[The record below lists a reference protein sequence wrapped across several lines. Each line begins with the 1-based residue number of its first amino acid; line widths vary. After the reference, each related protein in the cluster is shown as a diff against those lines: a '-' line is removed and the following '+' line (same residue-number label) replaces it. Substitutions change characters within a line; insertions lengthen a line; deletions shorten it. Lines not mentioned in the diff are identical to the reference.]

1 MVSFF
6 TWFSTNYSSA
16 LGRLL
21 NNYESVSSGQQLP
34 SQKLFNIFTCPFV
47 EVFTFLRLVRRS
59 SAVNF
64 CSYVRANNNIW
75 QMILYVRMKFPRNL
89 VNFTAIWNMITAFVI
104 ASLLEDNKRAI
115 FVICDSQNLYMV
127 TLRAMLGR

>member
-1 MVSFF
+1 
-6 TWFSTNYSSA
+6 
-16 LGRLL
+16 
-21 NNYESVSSGQQLP
+21 
-34 SQKLFNIFTCPFV
+34 
-47 EVFTFLRLVRRS
+47 
-59 SAVNF
+59 
-64 CSYVRANNNIW
+64 
-75 QMILYVRMKFPRNL
+75 MILYVRMKFPRNL